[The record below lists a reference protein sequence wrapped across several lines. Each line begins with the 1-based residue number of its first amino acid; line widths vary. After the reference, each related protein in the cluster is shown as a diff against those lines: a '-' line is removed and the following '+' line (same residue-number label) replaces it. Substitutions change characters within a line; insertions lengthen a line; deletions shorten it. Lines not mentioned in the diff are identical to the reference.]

1 MLKKV
6 KRIII
11 ALLLIITLFEFVYST
26 NICYGATTIEIL
38 NGVTNLAGGIVSI
51 LLWRQRIIITA
62 ITMGIDAITTMLVS
76 GFGVND
82 TQYKNVLINPYAIF
96 FNKYKLLDINFF
108 KISEAEDD
116 GIRQMRINIAQW
128 YHVMQGI
135 SAAAMLVVL
144 VYVGIRMALST
155 LAEDKAKYKKMLVDW
170 VVGVVLLFSMHW
182 IIVATVYTNNAI
194 VKGLEVMFT
203 SIQGDNASNLAVS
216 YLMESLALMSV
227 LSIGI
232 ASFSALMVFVMIV
245 FQTLMFLFGYIT
257 RMIKVAFLI
266 VISPLIVITYA
277 IDKMGDGKSQAFNA
291 WLKEF
296 VFTILIQPF
305 HCVIYF
311 AFCSV
316 SMKLLI
322 MSLTGGSFSINNI
335 GDLIMAGLTSLAP
348 GQLALDKLSMGILAV
363 LCLKFINDAEQIV
376 RHIFHFEDDS
386 KGSLAVGA
394 AITMGA
400 IANAQKIGA
409 TARKGVNGLK
419 SGMSAIKVDS
429 ANRMNKIQGILNES
443 ENGLARKMGGVMKAA
458 GQGAD
463 EMSKRISSTKMAQFL
478 GNSTSAVSDSV
489 KKKIS
494 GVRQFNEKFKRKLNG
509 SGRIGQWMLQKNS
522 LSHALGSMAFMASM
536 ASGSGVVESLG
547 KGAAV
552 EKAGLEFFPTS
563 NKNLATAQSDN
574 LQEMEQAS
582 YEDLKQSI
590 DDEVD
595 NLDKLNKELDDVGI
609 KHSDSDFETHDKKAE
624 GLEKEAAELEE
635 EADKTFSSSDAETL
649 KELEKKLKEDGKL
662 GKEDNEKYQELLL
675 KKANA
680 EARREEADNK
690 RKEANE
696 EKRISGLIKAR
707 ETTKARVKS
716 LYDQKDDFFTKEAI
730 KARMIHYRSGASA
743 KEMKAAAAEVTQ
755 LIMAAKLKRK
765 QKTGPETMGHDIELD
780 DDEMEEVNSANEYI
794 KNALTNA
801 TYMHTGVDF
810 DDIISRTTDLDP
822 ADAIYED
829 LKTALST
836 YFFKLKKD
844 ELASAWSN
852 AAKYDGDPDDMDEE
866 MVTIVRSLFD
876 KNKFRL

>member
-1 MLKKV
+1 MFKKIKKV
-6 KRIII
+6 IIV
-11 ALLLIITLFEFVYST
+11 LLLIITLFEFVYST
-26 NICYGATTIEIL
+26 NICYGVTAIEVL
-38 NGVTNLAGGIVSI
+38 NGATNLAGGIVSI
-51 LLWRQRIIITA
+51 LLWRQRITITA
-62 ITMGIDAITTMLVS
+62 ITMGLDTITTLLVS

-82 TQYKNVLINPYAIF
+82 TQYENILINPYAIF

-108 KISEAEDD
+108 KINGVEDS
-116 GIRQMRINIAQW
+116 GITEMRTNIAKW

-135 SAAAMLVVL
+135 SAAAMLLVL
-144 VYVGIRMALST
+144 IYVGIRMALST
-155 LAEDKAKYKKMLVDW
+155 LAEDKAKYKKMLTDW
-170 VVGVVLLFSMHW
+170 VIGVVLLFSMHW
-182 IIVATVYTNNAI
+182 IIIATVYTNNAI
-194 VKGLEVMFT
+194 VEGLESMFL

-245 FQTLMFLFGYIT
+245 FQTLMFLFGYLT

-322 MSLTGGSFSINNI
+322 TSLTGGSFSINNI

-363 LCLKFINDAEQIV
+363 LCSKFVNDAEQIV

-400 IANAQKIGA
+400 IANAQKIGTA
-409 TARKGVNGLK
+409 ARKGVNGFRN
-419 SGMSAIKVDS
+419 GMTAIKTDS
-429 ANRMNKIQGILNES
+429 ALRMNKIQGILDNSES
-443 ENGLARKMGGVMKAA
+443 GLARGMGGFMKGA
-458 GQGAD
+458 GKAG
-463 EMSKRISSTKMAQFL
+463 
-478 GNSTSAVSDSV
+478 SAVSKFATENRVSKFIGNTTGSV

-494 GVRQFNEKFKRKLNG
+494 GVRQFNEKYKRKLNS
-509 SGRIGQWMLQKNS
+509 SGRIGQWILQKNS

-536 ASGSGVVESLG
+536 ASGSGVMESLG
-547 KGAAV
+547 KGNAI

-563 NKNLATAQSDN
+563 NRNQAIAQSDN

-582 YEDLKQSI
+582 YDNLKQNI
-590 DDEVD
+590 EDEVD
-595 NLDKLNKELDDVGI
+595 NLQNLNKELENVGI
-609 KHSDSDFETHDKKAE
+609 SHSDDDSKPHEDKAND
-624 GLEKEAAELEE
+624 LEKQAKELEE
-635 EADKTFSSSDAETL
+635 EAENTFTSSDAEM
-649 KELEKKLKEDGKL
+649 LEKYEEEIKEKGKL
-662 GKEDNEKYQELLL
+662 GEEDNKKYAELLQ
-675 KKANA
+675 KKSNA
-680 EARREEADNK
+680 EVRKQEAAKLREEAK
-690 RKEANE
+690 E
-696 EKRISGLIKAR
+696 EKRIAGLKNAR
-707 ETTKARVKS
+707 KKTKEKIKS
-716 LYDQKDDFFTKEAI
+716 LYEQKDDFFSKEAI
-730 KARMIHYRSGASA
+730 KARMIHYRSGAST
-743 KEMKAAAAEVTQ
+743 KEMKAAANEVMQ

-765 QKTGPETMGHDIELD
+765 QKTGPESMGHDIELD
-780 DDEMEEVNSANEYI
+780 DDEMEEANSAGEYI

-801 TYMHTGVDF
+801 TLMHSGVNY
-810 DDIISRTTDLDP
+810 DDLISRSTDLDP
-822 ADAIYED
+822 ADPIYED
-829 LKTALST
+829 LKTALTT
-836 YFFKLKKD
+836 YFHTLKKD

-866 MVTIVRSLFD
+866 MSTIIRSLLD
-876 KNKFRL
+876 RNKFSL